1 MRTEFRGLL
10 SFPVLTWD
18 SLLTPFL
25 HTNLSWTRKCLSS
38 DGFLGLSNSTSV
50 RPEASFRL
58 RKHSLASERCMPQA
72 KTGTQATNISLP
84 WMTFSRIYLIVAGG
98 LTLSISSR
106 DEHTEPAFALHD
118 VCADSCILCAKREG
132 GSAYV
137 HLPGFYPCLAN
148 TDCPDTTSAVMRRC
162 GESWAQTIDKRLS
175 IQGRTRQVSR
185 CLSTPQNNQ
194 TKPLPTHQN
203 NPTSHST
210 HSAHHGPHTLN
221 HHRRKAQPHGPPN
234 RQKDPNR
241 PRHGI
246 HVQKPSHRHHDHH
259 PEDNHPPQR
268 RRPPRP
274 RRKRPSCDQEH
285 RHPHYWCSRPCD
297 YEPYNCHGHSA
308 PQADDGGQGGRDDD
322 EPQG

>member
-84 WMTFSRIYLIVAGG
+84 WKTFSRIYLIVAGG

-162 GESWAQTIDKRLS
+162 GESWARAIDKRVPKVGHVKSL
-175 IQGRTRQVSR
+175 VSR
-185 CLSTPQNNQ
+185 QLQNTTQPNLFLPTRTNHLYTISTPW
-194 TKPLPTHQN
+194 P
-203 NPTSHST
+203 
-210 HSAHHGPHTLN
+210 AH
-221 HHRRKAQPHGPPN
+221 APP
-234 RQKDPNR
+234 P
-241 PRHGI
+241 
-246 HVQKPSHRHHDHH
+246 
-259 PEDNHPPQR
+259 PPQS
-268 RRPPRP
+268 PA
-274 RRKRPSCDQEH
+274 S
-285 RHPHYWCSRPCD
+285 WT
-297 YEPYNCHGHSA
+297 A
-308 PQADDGGQGGRDDD
+308 
-322 EPQG
+322 